1 MFTSKER
8 NQGQNKAESKHNF
21 KSIRKTRFIIF
32 TLIVLLLSG
41 LYLNFAWNRYKENAS
56 DEAIQ
61 LGQSLESV
69 FHPEHIAEMSGTAD
83 DMRNSDYILVKDS
96 LIRLVKTIKPIYYSY
111 LYIQSEDNLVFL
123 FDSEPYYLDH
133 VMPGEIF
140 EVSEDVYWEPLRT
153 GEAVLTNPIMNS
165 KGSWKSVLV
174 PVKDSYSGNVIAVF
188 AIDFSASEWMSQL
201 RKDMI
206 PDVIIIACIIILCF
220 AFVLSRATAA
230 ALSESERSKSVFL
243 SHLPGLAY
251 RCDNDWEWTMQYVSA
266 GCLELT
272 GYPPESLLHNRDKS
286 FFSIIA
292 PEYHEKLRREWKRI
306 LEKRIPF
313 KYEYEIITANNKRK
327 WVLEMGQGV
336 YDHEGRVEALEGI
349 ILDISERKKVEDDLR
364 YITEHDWL
372 TGLHNRLVFA
382 ETLINDA
389 KETRVGKR
397 AAININLNTT
407 QALTKI
413 YGFNYTQELLKSVA
427 KELNQFSSNQCLL
440 FKIYQAQFLFYIRE
454 YENKEEL
461 LEFCTRVSN
470 VLKSLL
476 SADRISGGIG
486 IVEIDSTD
494 SPNIDQILKK
504 LLIASE
510 KSLNDQDADFYP
522 CFYGAE
528 IELAILREENIKK
541 ELAHIIDDE
550 NDGGLYLQYQPILDL
565 RTNQISG
572 FEALARIKS
581 DKLGLISPMEFI
593 PLAEETKLI
602 IPISEKITRQALIF
616 LKGLGNL
623 GYEDLYVYINVSVIQ
638 LLKEDFVENLFEM
651 IHEIGIDPKR
661 LGIELTESIFSE
673 DYEIVNSVI
682 NKLRQAGI
690 YVAIDDFGTG
700 YSTLSREQELN
711 VDCLKIDKSF
721 IDKLLEVS
729 PNKVLVSDIISI
741 AHKLGHYTVAEGV
754 EDKEQFEYLK
764 KWKCDKIQGYFISKP
779 LDKEEAFEFLE
790 KK

>member
-292 PEYHEKLRREWKRI
+292 PEYH
-306 LEKRIPF
+306 
-313 KYEYEIITANNKRK
+313 
-327 WVLEMGQGV
+327 
-336 YDHEGRVEALEGI
+336 D
-349 ILDISERKKVEDDLR
+349 
-364 YITEHDWL
+364 
-372 TGLHNRLVFA
+372 
-382 ETLINDA
+382 
-389 KETRVGKR
+389 
-397 AAININLNTT
+397 
-407 QALTKI
+407 
-413 YGFNYTQELLKSVA
+413 QE
-427 KELNQFSSNQCLL
+427 
-440 FKIYQAQFLFYIRE
+440 
-454 YENKEEL
+454 
-461 LEFCTRVSN
+461 
-470 VLKSLL
+470 
-476 SADRISGGIG
+476 
-486 IVEIDSTD
+486 
-494 SPNIDQILKK
+494 
-504 LLIASE
+504 
-510 KSLNDQDADFYP
+510 
-522 CFYGAE
+522 
-528 IELAILREENIKK
+528 
-541 ELAHIIDDE
+541 
-550 NDGGLYLQYQPILDL
+550 
-565 RTNQISG
+565 
-572 FEALARIKS
+572 
-581 DKLGLISPMEFI
+581 
-593 PLAEETKLI
+593 
-602 IPISEKITRQALIF
+602 
-616 LKGLGNL
+616 
-623 GYEDLYVYINVSVIQ
+623 
-638 LLKEDFVENLFEM
+638 
-651 IHEIGIDPKR
+651 
-661 LGIELTESIFSE
+661 
-673 DYEIVNSVI
+673 
-682 NKLRQAGI
+682 
-690 YVAIDDFGTG
+690 
-700 YSTLSREQELN
+700 
-711 VDCLKIDKSF
+711 
-721 IDKLLEVS
+721 
-729 PNKVLVSDIISI
+729 
-741 AHKLGHYTVAEGV
+741 
-754 EDKEQFEYLK
+754 
-764 KWKCDKIQGYFISKP
+764 
-779 LDKEEAFEFLE
+779 
-790 KK
+790 